1 MTASSIGY
9 EELYRSEEGLEYIEI
24 AGKNGELFYK
34 TLRNAVEASRIL
46 MTKYNRKVLAV
57 PIERILDLEYDIF
70 VESVYIKLR
79 KKIYRRNSPPP
90 IDWFINKILSYVEDE
105 KTEEEPDIITMKE
118 DRDILAG
125 QEALSYL
132 TLYERSS

>member
-1 MTASSIGY
+1 
-9 EELYRSEEGLEYIEI
+9 
-24 AGKNGELFYK
+24 
-34 TLRNAVEASRIL
+34 

-90 IDWFINKILSYVEDE
+90 IDWANTQLVSSVDE
-105 KTEEEPDIITMKE
+105 EKPDEEPHIITMKE